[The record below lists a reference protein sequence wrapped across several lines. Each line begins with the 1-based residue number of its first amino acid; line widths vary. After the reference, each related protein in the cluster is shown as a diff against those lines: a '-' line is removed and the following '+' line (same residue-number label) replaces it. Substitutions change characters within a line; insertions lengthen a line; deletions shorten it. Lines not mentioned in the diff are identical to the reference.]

1 VTSAPEQPGARDRV
15 LAEVIEYFARHG
27 IGDVSLRSLAA
38 ELGTSHRM
46 LIYHFGSRD
55 GLLAAVVDAVE
66 RDQRTLLAKVLADG
80 RGSARARSL
89 RFWTEV
95 TDAALIYGPLFF
107 ELSGQAMQ
115 GRPHAATLRDSLIAP
130 WLEALE
136 KVQRDAGF
144 SRRQAQVQAR
154 TGLALARG
162 LLFDLLLTGDRAGVD
177 AAMRD
182 YVRRTVPA

>member
-1 VTSAPEQPGARDRV
+1 VTAPQPPGARDRV
-15 LAEVIEYFARHG
+15 LGQIIEYFAGHG

-66 RDQRTLLAKVLADG
+66 RDQRTLLANVLGDG
-80 RGSARARSL
+80 RWSARARSL
-89 RFWTEV
+89 RFWAEV

-115 GRPHAATLRDSLIAP
+115 GLPHAATLRESLIVP

-136 KVQRDAGF
+136 KVHRDVGF

-182 YVRRTVPA
+182 YIRRTVPA